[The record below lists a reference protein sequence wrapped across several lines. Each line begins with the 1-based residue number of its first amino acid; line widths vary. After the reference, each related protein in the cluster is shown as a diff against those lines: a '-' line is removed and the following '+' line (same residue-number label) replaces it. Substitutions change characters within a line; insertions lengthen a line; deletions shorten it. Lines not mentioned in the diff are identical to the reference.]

1 MVFDGKPLANARVR
15 LAKDGMRYRSH
26 EFTELKTDAD
36 GLITIDWP
44 EAGLY
49 WLNTEHE
56 VPSDVVKDT
65 PHLYDYSVGLEVL
78 PL

>member
-1 MVFDGKPLANARVR
+1 
-15 LAKDGMRYRSH
+15 MRYRSH